1 MTKEPLADSSYS
13 HEAGGAEKYTK
24 GVNNSGKREAGSN
37 GQRGL
42 VTHEYDR
49 VSSWEFLGGHVIRV
63 GEGV

>member
-24 GVNNSGKREAGSN
+24 GVNYSVKREAGRN
-37 GQRGL
+37 GQRGWGS
-42 VTHEYDR
+42 HEYDW